1 MRETVAKAKKA
12 GREKKKA
19 DRQRETAEEEEE
31 GLSFLYCS
39 RIKAQSRVSGPHLYV
54 ARMTT

>member
-1 MRETVAKAKKA
+1 MRETVGRAKKA

-19 DRQRETAEEEEE
+19 DRQRETAEEEE

-39 RIKAQSRVSGPHLYV
+39 RVKAQSRVSGPLLYV